1 MGQYAETTTV
11 PIEKSKAEIERTLAR
26 YGAQGFMY
34 GVRTDKAVIAFEA
47 NARHVRFIL
56 PMPDA
61 SEPGFTRTPTGRA
74 RKGDALNTAYEQE
87 IRRRWRALAL
97 AIKAKLEAVDTG
109 IAEFEDEFMAHIV
122 MPDGKTV
129 SEHTRPLI
137 AAAYETGR
145 VQPLLPGY

>member
-1 MGQYAETTTV
+1 MAYAENTSV
-11 PIEKSKAEIERTLAR
+11 PVDRSKAEIERVLAR
-26 YGAQGFMY
+26 YGATGFMY
-34 GVRTDKAVIAFEA
+34 GIRPEKAVVAFEA
-47 NARHVRFIL
+47 NDRHVRFIL
-56 PMPDA
+56 PMPDPSA
-61 SEPGFTRTPTGRA
+61 PEFRTTPTGRS
-74 RKGDALNTAYEQE
+74 RKGDAVNSAFEQE
-87 IRRRWRALAL
+87 VRRRWRALAL

-109 IAEFEDEFMAHIV
+109 ITEFEDEFMAHIV